1 MEFRRA
7 VFVPLI
13 VLLMLLG
20 GGTPAGA
27 QPVRLIRVVLEE
39 YRISPAVITIKA
51 GERIRLEVQNAGTVT
66 HEFRSRVFRG
76 VEVMILTQGF
86 DVRVERFELVAVR
99 PSSIATLEFTR
110 RTPGEYQFWC
120 GRITSEGRRH
130 IDMGMVGK
138 FVVLP

>member
-1 MEFRRA
+1 MGVHRT
-7 VFVPLI
+7 VFVVLI
-13 VLLMLLG
+13 ALLAVSLG
-20 GGTPAGA
+20 GVSAGA
-27 QPVRLIRVVLEE
+27 QPVRLVRVVLEE
-39 YRISPAVITIKA
+39 YRITPAVITIKS
-51 GERIRLEVQNAGTVT
+51 GERIRLEVQNVGTVT

-130 IDMGMVGK
+130 IDLGMAGK
-138 FVVLP
+138 FVVQP